1 MSKQQHPWWQ
11 QLAQYELFICLY
23 FNQLNHKPRWRFFF
37 GLISRLGDGIFWYA
51 LMALL
56 LLLYWPQSLWP
67 IVQSLLTGL
76 TALALYLLLKKNT
89 HRLRPIE
96 LEANLLQSI
105 PPLDRYSF
113 PSGHTLHAVAFSS
126 VLAEHF
132 PAIAGLVWGFTA
144 LVALS
149 RLVLGLHFPTDVLV
163 AILLGLLLGGLSF
176 VLYGIWLPAH

>member
-1 MSKQQHPWWQ
+1 MAKQHPWWQ
-11 QLAQYELFICLY
+11 RLAQHELFICLY
-23 FNQLNHKPRWRFFF
+23 FNQLNHQPRWRRFF

-56 LLLYWPQSLWP
+56 LFWYWPLSLWP
-67 IVQSLLTGL
+67 IVQSVLTGL
-76 TALALYLLLKKNT
+76 SALALYLLLKKNT

-96 LEANLLQSI
+96 LEPNLLQSI

-126 VLAEHF
+126 VLAAHF
-132 PAIAGLVWGFTA
+132 PSVTWLVWGFTA

-163 AILLGLLLGGLSF
+163 AIVLGALLAGLSF
-176 VLYGIWLPAH
+176 FLYGILLPGH